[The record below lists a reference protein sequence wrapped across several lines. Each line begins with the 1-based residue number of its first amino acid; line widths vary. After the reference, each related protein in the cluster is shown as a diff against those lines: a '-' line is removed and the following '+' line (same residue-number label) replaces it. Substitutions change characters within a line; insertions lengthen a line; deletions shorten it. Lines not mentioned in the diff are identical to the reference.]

1 MKYIKIKDEDY
12 LNTTNLLNDNN
23 IEFEENNILDL
34 YVENRIENMQN
45 FELTNLKDIKEATQF
60 VVNEINPLD
69 IDLLINEALI
79 IYESEEEYE

>member
-12 LNTTNLLNDNN
+12 LNIKNILNDNN

-45 FELTNLKDIKEATQF
+45 FELTNLKDVKEATRF

-79 IYESEEEYE
+79 IYESEV

>member
-12 LNTTNLLNDNN
+12 SNIKNILNDNN

-34 YVENRIENMQN
+34 YVENRIESMQN

-79 IYESEEEYE
+79 IYESEV

>member
-12 LNTTNLLNDNN
+12 SNIKNILNDNS
-23 IEFEENNILDL
+23 IEFEENDILDL

-79 IYESEEEYE
+79 IYESEV

>member
-12 LNTTNLLNDNN
+12 LNIKNILNDNN
-23 IEFEENNILDL
+23 IDFEENNILDL

-79 IYESEEEYE
+79 IYESEV

>member
-12 LNTTNLLNDNN
+12 LNIKNILNDNN

-34 YVENRIENMQN
+34 YIENRIENMQN
-45 FELTNLKDIKEATQF
+45 FELTNLKDVKEATQF

-79 IYESEEEYE
+79 IYESEV

>member
-69 IDLLINEALI
+69 IDLLINEALV
-79 IYESEEEYE
+79 IYESEV

>member
-1 MKYIKIKDEDY
+1 MKYIKIKDKDY
-12 LNTTNLLNDNN
+12 SNIKNILNDNN

-79 IYESEEEYE
+79 IYESEV

>member
-12 LNTTNLLNDNN
+12 LNTKNILNDNN

-45 FELTNLKDIKEATQF
+45 FELINLKDIKEATRF

-79 IYESEEEYE
+79 IYESEV

>member
-12 LNTTNLLNDNN
+12 LNTKNLLNDNN

-45 FELTNLKDIKEATQF
+45 FELTNLKDVKEATQF

-79 IYESEEEYE
+79 IYESEV

>member
-12 LNTTNLLNDNN
+12 SNIKNILNDNN

-45 FELTNLKDIKEATQF
+45 FELTNLKDIKEATRF

-79 IYESEEEYE
+79 IYVSEV

>member
-12 LNTTNLLNDNN
+12 SNIKNILNDND

-45 FELTNLKDIKEATQF
+45 FELTNLKDIKEATRF

-79 IYESEEEYE
+79 IYESEV

>member
-12 LNTTNLLNDNN
+12 LNIKNILNDNN

-45 FELTNLKDIKEATQF
+45 FELTNLKDVKEATQF

-79 IYESEEEYE
+79 IYESEV

>member
-12 LNTTNLLNDNN
+12 LNIKNILNDNN
-23 IEFEENNILDL
+23 IDFEENNILDL

-45 FELTNLKDIKEATQF
+45 FELTNLKDIKEATRF

-79 IYESEEEYE
+79 IYESEV

>member
-12 LNTTNLLNDNN
+12 INTKNVLNDNN

-45 FELTNLKDIKEATQF
+45 FELTNLKDVKEATKF

-79 IYESEEEYE
+79 IYESEV

>member
-12 LNTTNLLNDNN
+12 LNTKNILNDNN

-79 IYESEEEYE
+79 IYESEV

>member
-12 LNTTNLLNDNN
+12 LNIKNILNDNN

-45 FELTNLKDIKEATQF
+45 FELTNLKDIKEATRF

-79 IYESEEEYE
+79 IYESEV

>member
-12 LNTTNLLNDNN
+12 LNIKNILNDNN

-69 IDLLINEALI
+69 IDLLINEALM
-79 IYESEEEYE
+79 IYESEV

>member
-12 LNTTNLLNDNN
+12 LNIKNILNNNN

-45 FELTNLKDIKEATQF
+45 FELTNLKDVKEATRF

-79 IYESEEEYE
+79 IYESEV

>member
-12 LNTTNLLNDNN
+12 INTKNILNDNN
-23 IEFEENNILDL
+23 IEFEENDILEL

-45 FELTNLKDIKEATQF
+45 FELTNLKDVKEATKF

-69 IDLLINEALI
+69 IDLLINEALV
-79 IYESEEEYE
+79 IYESEV

>member
-23 IEFEENNILDL
+23 IEFEENNILNL

-79 IYESEEEYE
+79 IYESEV

>member
-1 MKYIKIKDEDY
+1 MKYIKIKDKDY

-79 IYESEEEYE
+79 IYESEV

>member
-12 LNTTNLLNDNN
+12 LNIKNILNDNN
-23 IEFEENNILDL
+23 IEFEENDILDL

-79 IYESEEEYE
+79 IYESEV

>member
-12 LNTTNLLNDNN
+12 INTKNVLNDNN
-23 IEFEENNILDL
+23 IEFEENDILEL

-45 FELTNLKDIKEATQF
+45 FELTDLEDVKKATKF

-79 IYESEEEYE
+79 IYESEV

>member
-12 LNTTNLLNDNN
+12 LNIKNILNDNN

-45 FELTNLKDIKEATQF
+45 FELTNLKDIKEATRF

-69 IDLLINEALI
+69 IDLLINEALL
-79 IYESEEEYE
+79 IYESEV

>member
-12 LNTTNLLNDNN
+12 SNIKNILNDNN

-34 YVENRIENMQN
+34 YIENRIENMQN

-79 IYESEEEYE
+79 IYESEV

>member
-12 LNTTNLLNDNN
+12 SNIKNILNDNN

-45 FELTNLKDIKEATQF
+45 FELTNLKDIKEATRF

-79 IYESEEEYE
+79 IYESEV

>member
-12 LNTTNLLNDNN
+12 LNTKNLLNDNN

-45 FELTNLKDIKEATQF
+45 FELTNLKDVKEATRF

-79 IYESEEEYE
+79 IYESEV

>member
-12 LNTTNLLNDNN
+12 LNIKNILNDNN

-79 IYESEEEYE
+79 IYESEV

>member
-12 LNTTNLLNDNN
+12 SNIKNILNDNN
-23 IEFEENNILDL
+23 IEFEENDILDL

-79 IYESEEEYE
+79 IYESEV

>member
-12 LNTTNLLNDNN
+12 SNIKNILNDNN

-79 IYESEEEYE
+79 IYESEV

>member
-12 LNTTNLLNDNN
+12 LNIKNILNDNN

-69 IDLLINEALI
+69 IDLLINEALL
-79 IYESEEEYE
+79 IYESEV

>member
-79 IYESEEEYE
+79 IYESEV

>member
-12 LNTTNLLNDNN
+12 LNIKNILNDNN

-45 FELTNLKDIKEATQF
+45 FELTKLKDIKEATRF

-79 IYESEEEYE
+79 IYESEV

>member
-12 LNTTNLLNDNN
+12 LNTKNILNDNN
-23 IEFEENNILDL
+23 IEFEENDILDL

-79 IYESEEEYE
+79 IYESEV